1 MGNINKGR
9 SSVSISETIN
19 AINDITHRNK
29 NTVLNY
35 EKKTEMIELS
45 IYENLDMGEV
55 AVKCEVS
62 RQRID
67 QVFQELGYK
76 PKTRNIKSK
85 EKEKLLVTL
94 IKDGKSRKKILEEL
108 ETTQARLSVFAASR
122 NIKLPKRDFK
132 WTEET
137 MRDFLFI
144 YENKSP
150 KEAIDKYGLKT
161 NFPATTAHM
170 FRKKLGIT
178 PVINQWTDEKKKE
191 FMELY
196 NKRMRQEI
204 CKRFSLKYNSLRYR
218 YKVLQ
223 KEGYT

>member
-67 QVFQELGYK
+67 QVFQELGYR
-76 PKTRNIKSK
+76 PKTRNIKFS
-85 EKEKLLVTL
+85 EKEKLLASLV
-94 IKDGKSRKKILEEL
+94 KEGKSRKEIIEEL
-108 ETTQARLSVFAASR
+108 ETTPKRLAVFSASR
-122 NIKLPKRDFK
+122 NIKLPKVELK

-161 NFPATTAHM
+161 NFPATTAHI

-178 PVINQWTDEKKKE
+178 PVNNQWTDEKKKE